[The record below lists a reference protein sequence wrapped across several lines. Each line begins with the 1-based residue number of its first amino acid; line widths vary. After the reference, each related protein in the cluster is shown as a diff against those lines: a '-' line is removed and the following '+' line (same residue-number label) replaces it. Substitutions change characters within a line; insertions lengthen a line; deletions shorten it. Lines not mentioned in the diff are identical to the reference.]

1 MAWIAK
7 PTRFLKSPTTLKAV
21 KSIVQC
27 WLQAKVA
34 ENKGTYFFWNSTDNS
49 CHLSNQNSE
58 VCATSSEE
66 KCSKEEDSMNEL
78 NEGSW
83 TAQTKFCKS
92 ENYSYDCKGTQDI
105 VAVKDPDYQCAK
117 MNDNV
122 CIFYKRKIY
131 NIWDNAL
138 ETPWVYV
145 CVILCAI
152 YVFVGIPFLVYLNQ
166 DKTSIVS
173 KCEKLKK
180 KSTKRFE
187 STEITSVVAPTTFAI
202 PKHEFGALFR
212 VGLIPKRDEFHEINE
227 MDTQLHVLK
236 YSTGYGSRHP
246 NLNRSDFFHNLWF

>member
-1 MAWIAK
+1 
-7 PTRFLKSPTTLKAV
+7 
-21 KSIVQC
+21 
-27 WLQAKVA
+27 
-34 ENKGTYFFWNSTDNS
+34 
-49 CHLSNQNSE
+49 
-58 VCATSSEE
+58 
-66 KCSKEEDSMNEL
+66 
-78 NEGSW
+78 
-83 TAQTKFCKS
+83 
-92 ENYSYDCKGTQDI
+92 
-105 VAVKDPDYQCAK
+105 

-138 ETPWVYV
+138 DTPWVYV

-187 STEITSVVAPTTFAI
+187 STEITSVVAPTTFDI

-236 YSTGYGSRHP
+236 YSTGYGSRRP
-246 NLNRSDFFHNLWF
+246 NLNRSDFFSQSLVWIKDLCVKKSSDSFTNLKFRIYKYF